1 MVEENFEIINF
12 LGALKCLFGMLLPS
26 PCLKKVLIF
35 QPLECSKIAHL
46 LHTSKFTMVEENF
59 VSANYVNVLKWLI
72 WDAFTFTMV
81 EENFDIM
88 TS

>member
-1 MVEENFEIINF
+1 
-12 LGALKCLFGMLLPS
+12 MLLPS
-26 PCLKKVLIF
+26 PWLKKVSIF

-46 LHTSKFTMVEENF
+46 LYTSKFTMVEENF
-59 VSANYVNVLKWLI
+59 SANYANVLKWLI